1 MRTSRLL
8 LLLVGVTLALG
19 VGVVHVFAH
28 ADYESSTPAKDE
40 VVPAAPAQVDVIF
53 GQEVVK
59 IEGQY
64 YVRVF
69 NDQDEQV
76 STPADGTVDDLDR
89 THISATLQTGLP
101 DGRYIVRWMTTSFE
115 DGDTDEGAFCFYVA
129 VEPTAAQQAECAA
142 FDEDGEPTGAA
153 SVTPGGTTEEPTAV
167 ATVSESPQPS
177 PTTIAPSDDD
187 DDPPVAAI
195 VGAII
200 GGAVVLGIVAAGV
213 FIWLRRTLA

>member
-1 MRTSRLL
+1 LL

-19 VGVVHVFAH
+19 LGVVHVFAH
-28 ADYESSTPAKDE
+28 AEYESSTPAKDE
-40 VVPAAPAQVDVIF
+40 VVQTSPARIDVF
-53 GQEVVK
+53 FAQEVVK
-59 IEGQY
+59 QEGQY

-69 NDQDEQV
+69 NDQEEQV
-76 STPADGTVDDLDR
+76 SSPADGTVDDDDR
-89 THISATLQTGLP
+89 TLIFADLQADLP
-101 DGRYIVRWMTTSFE
+101 EGRYIVQWKTLSFE
-115 DGDTDEGAFCFYVA
+115 DGDDDEGAFCFYVA
-129 VEPTAAQQAECAA
+129 VQPTTEQAAECAA
-142 FDEDGEPTGAA
+142 FDENEEPTGAA
-153 SVTPGGTTEEPTAV
+153 SITPGGTTEEPTAV

-195 VGAII
+195 FGAII

>member
-1 MRTSRLL
+1 LL

-19 VGVVHVFAH
+19 LGVVHVFAH
-28 ADYESSTPAKDE
+28 AEYESSTPAKDE
-40 VVPAAPAQVDVIF
+40 VVQTSPARIDVF
-53 GQEVVK
+53 FAQEVVK
-59 IEGQY
+59 QEGQY

-76 STPADGTVDDLDR
+76 SSPADGTVDDDDR
-89 THISATLQTGLP
+89 TLIFADLQADLP
-101 DGRYIVRWMTTSFE
+101 EGRYIVQWKTLSFE
-115 DGDTDEGAFCFYVA
+115 DGDDDEGAFCFYVA

-142 FDEDGEPTGAA
+142 FDEDEEPTGAA
-153 SVTPGGTTEEPTAV
+153 SVTPGGTTEEPTTA
-167 ATVSESPQPS
+167 ATVSETPQPS